1 MAETITLAGR
11 LADITSATV
20 ENITDVTVKAPAY
33 NPGPGFEL
41 TTTKPAQVSLSGD
54 GAFTLNVVEGVGWLY
69 LDGDGWSDSVR
80 FVAKKGMSRFIEAVL
95 NAGPWPVPGGL
106 VTDSIDRINAAR
118 DAALELAAKAGTA
131 YKGVLPKST
140 DLDDAFGV
148 SWRGRWGV
156 DNSYGG
162 GTGTYKNLPEFA
174 QGNFTVEVTPQ
185 GFSTQTYQSFSTG
198 GFWVRSQTAIG
209 KPEWTAWKNI
219 GTDVGTTIP
228 LSTDLNDMWGKDWAG
243 DWSVDNAIRGAV
255 GTYKNLPQFAQGIL
269 KVNVSA
275 EGFSTQTYQSFSTGG
290 FWVRSQTA
298 IGKPEW
304 TAWKNIAEVKGDD
317 PAFEHD
323 LRVSRA
329 RHRKPPAKVA
339 NAAVALVLD
348 HGTNSFGT
356 DFLPLL
362 RELDIPVT
370 LALNSGMY
378 DPQDVRYKYNDQ
390 TNWEMIRGWALNDDV
405 EIANHGV
412 THGNVSDPVQ
422 QKWEVE
428 QALKDLEKNLPGVP
442 IDSFVC
448 PAGLTNVN
456 HMLGFMEHAG
466 TRAMYAKHA
475 VLVTATMPRSWPLT
489 GEPRLGMTRWWV
501 ETAADIAKCKSEVLA
516 VPAGW
521 GTMVSFHPEVL
532 GWEGKADV
540 EEVKDFL
547 RWLAKQRDEE
557 KITLLT
563 LRDIAFAQPA
573 I

>member
-185 GFSTQTYQSFSTG
+185 
-198 GFWVRSQTAIG
+198 
-209 KPEWTAWKNI
+209 
-219 GTDVGTTIP
+219 
-228 LSTDLNDMWGKDWAG
+228 
-243 DWSVDNAIRGAV
+243 
-255 GTYKNLPQFAQGIL
+255 
-269 KVNVSA
+269 
-275 EGFSTQTYQSFSTGG
+275 GFSTQTYQSFSTGG